1 MSDLELLFFDTFS
14 HESSEEINL
23 DLVQFP
29 KPIYIGEVRIIPLG
43 ARVQADFPGGVR
55 LGATNPSQ
63 FKIEF
68 FVNDLSKPGAPT
80 FEHLGSLEYNQNG
93 SINLECENSHIPTD
107 GLVLYG
113 WYTTI
118 TLAVYG
124 VLTKTIQ
131 PDTSNQQDM
140 FGSCENSTGTL
151 IVFGNPSS
159 RAPRQY
165 ERRLEPGLERVDPSG
180 TNQQD
185 VGTPEYDSGPTGVA
199 RGRQEYYQTG
209 GPAPARWSGGSAPS
223 GTSWEQRKRPHTPPP
238 PTPPPPPSPALAAA
252 DTESPQQAAG
262 NGSGNEAFEP
272 ILSDDE
278 LPDDQDPA
286 SSWFEPSCRRDSG
299 EGVSTADGEA
309 LKNLV
314 MALPLE
320 PQTSREVWVETVE
333 QVINC
338 LPKSFLALD
347 DNTKRGKFRLGLWK
361 FEKLVVRT
369 ALYGCNILVTRM
381 IDSVSFGLNFSEAL
395 AQPQPGLKIRHIKA
409 GIRLVEALSNCG
421 EEVCMK
427 MLEQTNA
434 QDLLLNIY
442 HEEYMALVIKLMVL
456 RSLDSTLRYKPCV
469 ERFVNFKKKLGLSG
483 YQRLLEMIQGNQ
495 HARIKFPL
503 SSLIQKLHFYELLM
517 KFEFLSMALEQILRV
532 YIEAPTMISQPK
544 RFLPVSAQFEINSTN
559 YPDPYKAIYT
569 YFRFSHLLKNFI
581 TLLSHPSTSCC
592 LSIVAPINSLISELL
607 ETDDGMKFLAS
618 SDEMNSIIRLF
629 LGVNPTLGLH
639 LAYRLQA
646 LSYLDSINSIPEI
659 DPDKPEVLDYLQG
672 NIGKSSVVHVL
683 SQGDNMEILLK
694 VLKHKSTRKRSPSRG
709 YICDL
714 IILCIKLTT
723 YVPFLQKYCE
733 TIIELSKNNFPEL
746 TELQKWLRPIEI
758 SSISCDISK
767 ICEFVKNSVDVC
779 TPLPGELITAVR
791 LLRYLGMPKNDSDLS
806 PIASSSDYK
815 ELKYKCAILD
825 LYSLDGLTHFTTI
838 LQKLNSYYEYPH
850 LYSSRLIAKQ
860 GLLLLSFVL
869 PAVQLMRRMLTYVI
883 RCRNTNFK
891 DLTAVPVLLQ
901 TYNLMQAIPMN
912 AQAHTDAVRAGREII
927 ETLLAYTQPVSSE
940 TCTENEALNKSL
952 WTSMVAE
959 VIKFTT
965 EIPLNFTSGLM
976 ILSELLPL
984 PLPLQT
990 KDLLTEDENTRF
1002 VNSRKLWSAHLHSLN
1017 PLLENMIS
1025 TMSISR
1031 CQPLLQILRRVCIQL
1046 ADLAAPTALT
1056 VVKTI
1061 LDTLGTQ
1068 FSTSDN
1074 PKDPQLTRLLKFLT
1088 CLITHSA
1095 IKAAFLSLIKTEK
1108 YHTIFQTML
1117 DTFRLHSP
1125 IEQNNE
1131 CLVSI
1136 FQCLIDTEISLVQP
1150 PGHQCSV
1157 TAENFLANALPN
1169 KDTLIAIC
1177 NAMLEHISNE
1187 HAFSVGLT
1195 VIRTFLLLV
1204 EHDFGF
1210 YYFKT
1215 CLEKNGGDALHR
1227 LLTQISADISHESPV
1242 TLATLSTSLELCRAL
1257 TSTDQLNRTAILQ
1270 PGELA
1275 NLLKWPHPEH
1285 PLLVIEEH
1293 LKTTFKEEGKSLER
1307 LLEIEP
1313 PTLPQPE
1320 SLLGQFALRTVSVL
1334 VEGEDDSVLS
1344 TAYWLSAPKCDDQQ
1358 PDPNEQV
1365 PTDLMEIAKNELG
1378 GLCLQDAISKLCQ
1391 HKDASKINGN
1401 VNVTKNKTNE
1411 PSQKKLFIAPMRGRG
1426 AYPAS
1431 SGAAPAPGGPRGDM
1445 FRSRPPNT
1453 SRPPSLHVDDFVALE
1468 TCG

>member
-1 MSDLELLFFDTFS
+1 M
-14 HESSEEINL
+14 
-23 DLVQFP
+23 
-29 KPIYIGEVRIIPLG
+29 
-43 ARVQADFPGGVR
+43 
-55 LGATNPSQ
+55 
-63 FKIEF
+63 
-68 FVNDLSKPGAPT
+68 
-80 FEHLGSLEYNQNG
+80 
-93 SINLECENSHIPTD
+93 
-107 GLVLYG
+107 
-113 WYTTI
+113 
-118 TLAVYG
+118 
-124 VLTKTIQ
+124 
-131 PDTSNQQDM
+131 
-140 FGSCENSTGTL
+140 
-151 IVFGNPSS
+151 
-159 RAPRQY
+159 
-165 ERRLEPGLERVDPSG
+165 
-180 TNQQD
+180 
-185 VGTPEYDSGPTGVA
+185 
-199 RGRQEYYQTG
+199 
-209 GPAPARWSGGSAPS
+209 
-223 GTSWEQRKRPHTPPP
+223 
-238 PTPPPPPSPALAAA
+238 
-252 DTESPQQAAG
+252 
-262 NGSGNEAFEP
+262 
-272 ILSDDE
+272 
-278 LPDDQDPA
+278 
-286 SSWFEPSCRRDSG
+286 
-299 EGVSTADGEA
+299 
-309 LKNLV
+309 
-314 MALPLE
+314 
-320 PQTSREVWVETVE
+320 
-333 QVINC
+333 
-338 LPKSFLALD
+338 
-347 DNTKRGKFRLGLWK
+347 
-361 FEKLVVRT
+361 
-369 ALYGCNILVTRM
+369 
-381 IDSVSFGLNFSEAL
+381 
-395 AQPQPGLKIRHIKA
+395 
-409 GIRLVEALSNCG
+409 
-421 EEVCMK
+421 
-427 MLEQTNA
+427 
-434 QDLLLNIY
+434 
-442 HEEYMALVIKLMVL
+442 
-456 RSLDSTLRYKPCV
+456 

-517 KFEFLSMALEQILRV
+517 KLSESVSQLEANLKAIKIEEDFDKDEFNINKFDSEFLSMALEQILRV

-618 SDEMNSIIRLF
+618 SDEMNSIIRLLLGSSAKVEENQMGS

-659 DPDKPEVLDYLQG
+659 DPDKPEVLDYLQGLYTLTLSNIG

-1215 CLEKNGGDALHR
+1215 
-1227 LLTQISADISHESPV
+1227 
-1242 TLATLSTSLELCRAL
+1242 
-1257 TSTDQLNRTAILQ
+1257 
-1270 PGELA
+1270 
-1275 NLLKWPHPEH
+1275 
-1285 PLLVIEEH
+1285 
-1293 LKTTFKEEGKSLER
+1293 
-1307 LLEIEP
+1307 
-1313 PTLPQPE
+1313 
-1320 SLLGQFALRTVSVL
+1320 
-1334 VEGEDDSVLS
+1334 
-1344 TAYWLSAPKCDDQQ
+1344 
-1358 PDPNEQV
+1358 
-1365 PTDLMEIAKNELG
+1365 
-1378 GLCLQDAISKLCQ
+1378 
-1391 HKDASKINGN
+1391 
-1401 VNVTKNKTNE
+1401 
-1411 PSQKKLFIAPMRGRG
+1411 
-1426 AYPAS
+1426 
-1431 SGAAPAPGGPRGDM
+1431 
-1445 FRSRPPNT
+1445 
-1453 SRPPSLHVDDFVALE
+1453 
-1468 TCG
+1468 